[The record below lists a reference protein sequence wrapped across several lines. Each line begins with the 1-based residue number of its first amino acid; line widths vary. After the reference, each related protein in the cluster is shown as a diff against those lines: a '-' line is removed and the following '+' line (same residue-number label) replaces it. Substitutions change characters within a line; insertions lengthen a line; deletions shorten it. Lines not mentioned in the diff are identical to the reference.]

1 MNVRRFTAVSSREA
15 LAKARLAFGDATLIL
30 SNRPTA
36 NGVEV
41 IATTE
46 EMINAVAAE
55 VSQDRGAS
63 APRASQPRPGTPSA
77 AARSG
82 ASAAPGAPAIPSASA
97 LAASPA
103 EQDADQ
109 LAMSTLS
116 FQDYVRERM
125 LRRRHEA
132 LHGKSE
138 APQGLAA
145 RAASTAPSSIQRP
158 SNNPAAAAALATLS
172 HQISAPKAA
181 STPKAAPAQGASVA
195 RSNTTP
201 VAIPAQSF
209 QAAPAAAPSVGMM
222 DELMAMREMIEER
235 FTTMAWLGQAKQDP
249 IQSNLMLKLIRSGY
263 SPSVVRGV
271 LERMPEGMQ
280 ATDAIRWV
288 MDVLEHN
295 VLTDANTKPI
305 YVQGGIHALVGATG
319 VGKTTTTAKLA
330 AMCVK
335 TYGPQSVGLITL
347 DTYRIAAHE
356 QLRAY
361 GRMLGVVAHLAHDRA
376 ALQDLL
382 GLLAN
387 KKMVLIDT
395 TGMAP
400 RDPRTKELLDVL
412 EIPRVNRLLVLN
424 AGSHGD
430 TQDEVLN
437 AYKTPGSNSVV
448 LTKLDETMK
457 VGPALDTL
465 IRHQLVLRGVT
476 RGQRVPEDWEQ
487 PNAAELVRSSMRSVG
502 KSPQDPKSG
511 EVGLLF
517 ANAGAPFKLESAQN
531 D

>member
-1 MNVRRFTAVSSREA
+1 LTNQPAALKAAIAPQPTTKPAPVQQGAAMNRTV
-15 LAKARLAFGDATLIL
+15 
-30 SNRPTA
+30 P
-36 NGVEV
+36 
-41 IATTE
+41 
-46 EMINAVAAE
+46 
-55 VSQDRGAS
+55 
-63 APRASQPRPGTPSA
+63 P
-77 AARSG
+77 
-82 ASAAPGAPAIPSASA
+82 
-97 LAASPA
+97 
-103 EQDADQ
+103 
-109 LAMSTLS
+109 TLS
-116 FQDYVRERM
+116 VPATQ
-125 LRRRHEA
+125 
-132 LHGKSE
+132 
-138 APQGLAA
+138 
-145 RAASTAPSSIQRP
+145 AST
-158 SNNPAAAAALATLS
+158 
-172 HQISAPKAA
+172 
-181 STPKAAPAQGASVA
+181 G
-195 RSNTTP
+195 
-201 VAIPAQSF
+201 
-209 QAAPAAAPSVGMM
+209 AAPSVGVM

-235 FTTMAWLGQAKQDP
+235 FTTMSWLGQAKQDP

-295 VLTDANTKPI
+295 LATDANIKPI

-412 EIPRVNRLLVLN
+412 DIPKLNRLLVLN

-437 AYKTPGSNSVV
+437 AYKTPGTNSVV
-448 LTKLDETMK
+448 LTKLDETVK
-457 VGPALDTL
+457 IGPALDTL
-465 IRHQLVLRGVT
+465 IRHQLMLRGVT

-487 PNAAELVRSSMRSVG
+487 PDAAELVRTSMRSVG

-517 ANAGAPFKLESAQN
+517 ANAGAPFKLESLQN
-531 D
+531 A

>member
-1 MNVRRFTAVSSREA
+1 M
-15 LAKARLAFGDATLIL
+15 
-30 SNRPTA
+30 
-36 NGVEV
+36 
-41 IATTE
+41 
-46 EMINAVAAE
+46 
-55 VSQDRGAS
+55 
-63 APRASQPRPGTPSA
+63 
-77 AARSG
+77 
-82 ASAAPGAPAIPSASA
+82 
-97 LAASPA
+97 
-103 EQDADQ
+103 
-109 LAMSTLS
+109 
-116 FQDYVRERM
+116 
-125 LRRRHEA
+125 
-132 LHGKSE
+132 
-138 APQGLAA
+138 
-145 RAASTAPSSIQRP
+145 
-158 SNNPAAAAALATLS
+158 
-172 HQISAPKAA
+172 
-181 STPKAAPAQGASVA
+181 A
-195 RSNTTP
+195 RSNSTP
-201 VAIPAQSF
+201 VNIPSPSI
-209 QAAPAAAPSVGMM
+209 QAAPTAAPVVGMM
-222 DELMAMREMIEER
+222 DELIAMREMIEER

-271 LERMPEGMQ
+271 LERMPDGMQ

-412 EIPRVNRLLVLN
+412 DIPRVNRLLVLN

-457 VGPALDTL
+457 MGPALDTV

-517 ANAGAPFKLESAQN
+517 ANAGAPFKLEGTQN